1 MDESAPGSSWSCP
14 ASLLAP
20 GQSASFRLRC
30 GDRNVE
36 GFVVNHQGRFFAY
49 VNRCAHT
56 GTTLDW
62 WPNEF
67 FTEDG
72 RHLICATHGA
82 VYLPDTG
89 LCIAGPCP
97 GASLTPL
104 PIAREGH
111 TLVIA
116 CPEDA
121 REPRRRHR

>member
-1 MDESAPGSSWSCP
+1 MEESEARSSWSCP
-14 ASLLAP
+14 ISALEV
-20 GQSASFRLRC
+20 GQSATFRLRC
-30 GDRNVE
+30 GERTVAC
-36 GFVVNHQGRFFAY
+36 FVVNHAGRVHAY
-49 VNRCAHT
+49 VNRCPHA

-104 PIAREGH
+104 PIVRTGDS
-111 TLVIA
+111 LIIS
-116 CPEDA
+116 CPEDD
-121 REPRRRHR
+121 RGRRRRDR

>member
-1 MDESAPGSSWSCP
+1 MAEPAPPSKWSCP
-14 ASLLAP
+14 VSSLAA
-20 GQSASFRLRC
+20 GQSAKFRLRC
-30 GDRNVE
+30 GDRTVE
-36 GFVVNHQGRFFAY
+36 GFVVNHGGRFYAY
-49 VNRCAHT
+49 VNRCAHA

-89 LCIAGPCP
+89 LCVAGPCP

-104 PIAREGH
+104 PIARQGD
-111 TLVIA
+111 TLLIS
-116 CPEDA
+116 CPEVQ
-121 REPRRRHR
+121 P

>member
-1 MDESAPGSSWSCP
+1 MDERAPGTSWDYP
-14 ASLLAP
+14 VSLLAP
-20 GQSASFRLRC
+20 GQSAKFSLRC

-36 GFVVNHQGRFFAY
+36 GFVVNHGGRFFAY
-49 VNRCAHT
+49 VNRCAHA

-104 PIAREGH
+104 PIARHGNS
-111 TLVIA
+111 LVIS
-116 CPEDA
+116 CPDDD
-121 REPRRRHR
+121 RDLRRRHR